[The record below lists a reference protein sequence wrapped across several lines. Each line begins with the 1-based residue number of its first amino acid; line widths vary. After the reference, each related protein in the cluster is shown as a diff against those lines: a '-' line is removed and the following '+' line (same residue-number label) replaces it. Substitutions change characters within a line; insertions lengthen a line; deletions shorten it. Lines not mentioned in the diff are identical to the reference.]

1 MKVSFTVLLLLIPS
15 LLLAQYTIEG
25 TITDHQKQPVPYVN
39 VILLGAS
46 SQEVFKGIA
55 TDESGEFTFERI
67 PEGDY
72 LLRAS
77 FVGFEV
83 QEREIAVSQNLEIPP
98 IVLEEVS
105 NDLDEVAITIKNPTI
120 VREVDR
126 LVFSVRN
133 STLSSGTTWDILK
146 KTPMV
151 IESGGSLQ
159 VRNQPVAVYI
169 NDRKVHLSQSEL
181 QVLLENYAAENIE
194 KVEVITN
201 PPARYEAEGGAI
213 LNIVTSG
220 NITPSYKGSVQGT
233 WTQAVFPKYQLGTS
247 HYFKNDRVNLF
258 ASYSYNPRKE
268 YKEDLGYINYSN
280 PIGTVEEWDTH
291 FERTTRSRAHN
302 AMVIFDYKLGENN
315 SLSFSSNL
323 LMSPDK
329 ESSNRDFTEITNST
343 LAFDHFAT
351 RSGLGE
357 NLNNIGLDLEYR
369 HQLSEA
375 GAQLTAKAHYTR
387 YDHKQDQLLETELQ
401 QVPSPI
407 LTTEADQGI
416 DIVTG
421 QMDFQAPLGSSW
433 MEAGIKT
440 SIVSSESSMK
450 QERSSTGVIGP
461 EAFTDNFIYD
471 EKVYAGYASL
481 AHDWDAWSLKAGLR
495 GEYTDRSGESRSMN
509 QVDGKNYFEL
519 FPTFYLM
526 HNPNVNHSFSI
537 DYSRRIQRP
546 RYESLNPY
554 RYYLNQY
561 NFTTGNPDLK
571 EAISNNFNLN
581 YTFQGMYFLDLYYRD
596 NGPSIETLSFQDY
609 EDRSLRAVSVN
620 LLESTS
626 YGFDLS
632 HGRSLTSFW
641 YAYAYVSF
649 FHEQQKF
656 YAETENAEVTNDI
669 DGVFA
674 SLYNSLSLSKDGTF
688 SGELSLTYISNWLS
702 GSYELDPMTT
712 LSLGVRKTLWDNRA
726 EVSLHLEDVL
736 DQTNTWMR
744 SRYLNQDN
752 GFFAQPETRFVRLGF
767 KYNFGNFR
775 LSDNQRA
782 IEAVERER
790 L

>member
-1 MKVSFTVLLLLIPS
+1 MKLNFTVLLLLVPS
-15 LLLAQYTIEG
+15 LLLAQFTIEG
-25 TITDHQKQPVPYVN
+25 TITDQQEQPVPYVN
-39 VILLGAS
+39 VILLEAAS
-46 SQEVFKGIA
+46 QKVFQGMA
-55 TDESGEFTFERI
+55 TDEAGEYSFEGV
-67 PEGDY
+67 PQGEY

-77 FVGFEV
+77 FVGFEIH
-83 QEREIAVSQNLEIPP
+83 EREIAISQDMEIPP
-98 IVLEEVS
+98 IVLAEVA
-105 NDLDEVAITIKNPTI
+105 NNLDEVAITIKNPTVI
-120 VREVDR
+120 REVDR
-126 LVFSVRN
+126 LVFSVEN

-146 KTPMV
+146 RTPMV

-169 NDRKVHLSQSEL
+169 NDRKVQLSQSEL
-181 QVLLENYAAENIE
+181 QALLENYAGDHIE

-220 NITPSYKGSVQGT
+220 NITPGYKGSVQGT
-233 WTQAVFPKYQLGTS
+233 WSQAVFPKYQLGTS
-247 HYFKNDRVNLF
+247 HYFKTDRLNLF

-268 YKEDLGYINYSN
+268 FKEDQGYINYQN
-280 PIGTVEEWDTH
+280 PMGPVEAWDTH
-291 FERTTRSRAHN
+291 FQRTSRSKAHN
-302 AMVIFDYKLGENN
+302 AMVILDYKLGEFN

-323 LMSPDK
+323 LLSPDK
-329 ESSNRDFTEITNST
+329 ESSNRDFTQINNST
-343 LAFDHFAT
+343 LAFDRFAT
-351 RSGLGE
+351 QS
-357 NLNNIGLDLEYR
+357 NLNEDLNNMGFDLEYR
-369 HQLSEA
+369 HQLSDA

-387 YDHKQDQLLETELQ
+387 YDHKQDQQLETDFEQ
-401 QVPSPI
+401 GARQG
-407 LTTEADQGI
+407 LTTQADQGI

-421 QMDFQAPLGSSW
+421 QVDIQAPVGGSW

-440 SIVSSESSMK
+440 SMVSSESSME
-450 QERSSTGVIGP
+450 QNRSDGGILP
-461 EAFTDNFIYD
+461 EGFRDNFIYD
-471 EKVYAGYASL
+471 ENVYAGYASL
-481 AHDWDAWSLKAGLR
+481 AHDWDSWSLKAGLR
-495 GEYTDRSGESRSMN
+495 GEYTDRSGDSRSME
-509 QVDGKNYFEL
+509 QVDSKEYFEL

-526 HNPNVNHSFSI
+526 HSPNENHSFSF

-546 RYESLNPY
+546 RYQSLNPY

-581 YTFQGMYFLDLYYRD
+581 YTFQGMYFLDFYYRD

-609 EDRSLRAVSVN
+609 QDRSLRAVSVN
-620 LLESTS
+620 LLESIS
-626 YGFDLS
+626 YGLDLS

-649 FHEQQKF
+649 FHEQQRF

-669 DGVFA
+669 DGVYA
-674 SLYNSLSLSKDGTF
+674 SLYNSLSLSQDGTF
-688 SGELSLTYISNWLS
+688 SGELNLTYISNWLS

-712 LSLGVRKTLWDNRA
+712 LSFGVRKTLWDNRA

-744 SRYLNQDN
+744 SNYLNQDN
-752 GFFAQPETRFVRLGF
+752 GFFAQPESRFVRLGF

-782 IEAVERER
+782 LEAVERER